1 MLNVNTPAFAPDV
14 EQTNHRNGSYKQAS
28 RRSGRN
34 KPERSTN
41 ADMKR
46 AGGGPGNAT
55 MAASEAVSLRVMSGV
70 PIVEVFGE
78 WAPGVMDSLTKMIG
92 ALAEAGHYE
101 IVVNVKRAEI
111 SGIDALGSL
120 AGVVRLVR
128 SHCGHV
134 DIVGTA
140 DQLRTLVVQQ
150 GERSFRLSGS
160 VETAIGRIKRI
171 PVLELGDWT
180 TATPA

>member
-1 MLNVNTPAFAPDV
+1 
-14 EQTNHRNGSYKQAS
+14 
-28 RRSGRN
+28 
-34 KPERSTN
+34 
-41 ADMKR
+41 
-46 AGGGPGNAT
+46 
-55 MAASEAVSLRVMSGV
+55 MAAADAVSLRVMSGV

-78 WAPGVMDSLTKMIG
+78 WAPSVMDSLTGMIG

-101 IVVNVKRAEI
+101 IVVNFKRAEI

-120 AGVVRLVR
+120 ASVVRLVR

-140 DQLRTLVVQQ
+140 EQLRTLVVQP

-160 VETAIGRIKRI
+160 IESAIGRIKRMPI
-171 PVLELGDWT
+171 LDSGDWT
-180 TATPA
+180 TAKPA